1 MKYWISPCAIAL
13 GLLTVGCAQVKP
25 QADYERVD
33 QNIHDVTGQVTSYRP
48 GEETVAAEQVNLLL
62 EGGLSLD
69 DAVRLALLNN
79 PSIQA
84 GFFRVG
90 MSRADFVQSGL
101 FSNPSLAMSFAFPE
115 GGGRSNIQGT
125 LAQNVV
131 DLWQIPIRKRIAQAR
146 LDQEVL
152 SLAQQAARL
161 VVDSKVAYYVSVGA
175 SRNQEIAEANLKLAT
190 GLLETTLARQKAGT
204 IGELDVNLAR
214 GTVLNNELDVQ
225 TARLDAANA
234 RRRLAV
240 LLGLTVRADDLQLT
254 DPLPDIS
261 MSTLN
266 EDSVVEL
273 ARSSRLDLKAAHAAV
288 AAGRQRVTEE
298 YAKIFPDVSIGGY
311 LERSERRALPGRDVL
326 ADTARASIAAG
337 QLTAPEIQ
345 SRGQRDA
352 ERRQEIDV
360 ILGPALNM
368 TLPIFDQNQA
378 QIAKAGYAYQ
388 AALKEL
394 VALDRLIVQETR
406 RALDQAATAA
416 KLTRFYQEK
425 ILPQAQRN
433 LELGTLSYKSGTTSI
448 LLVLEAQR
456 SLLAT
461 RRLAVT
467 AQQTAATALADVEL
481 VVGRPWPVIKTQPFP
496 SSQPIPTSQPATT
509 ELLQSRAMSVRT
521 EDQQ

>member
-1 MKYWISPCAIAL
+1 MKYVSTACALAL
-13 GLLTVGCAQVKP
+13 GSLLVGCAQVKP
-25 QADYERVD
+25 QADYERTN
-33 QNIHDVTGQVTSYRP
+33 QNIREATGQDASYRP
-48 GEETVAAEQVNLLL
+48 GDEAVIAEQVDHLLD
-62 EGGLSLD
+62 GGLTLE

-79 PSIQA
+79 SSMQA

-125 LAQNVV
+125 LAQNIV
-131 DLWQIPIRKRIAQAR
+131 DLWQIPIRKRIAQAK

-161 VVDSKVAYYVSVGA
+161 VVESKVAYYVSVGTE
-175 SRNQEIAEANLKLAT
+175 RNLEIAEANLTLAN

-214 GTVLNNELDVQ
+214 GTVLTNELDVQ

-240 LLGLTVRADDLQLT
+240 LLGLTLSANELKLI
-254 DPLPDIS
+254 DPLPTASIS
-261 MSTLN
+261 ALN

-273 ARSSRLDLKAAHAAV
+273 ARSSRLDLKASRAAV
-288 AAGRQRVTEE
+288 DAGRQRVTEE

-352 ERRQEIDV
+352 ERRQEIDT
-360 ILGPALNM
+360 IFGPALTL

-378 QIAKAGYAYQ
+378 QIAKARYAYE
-388 AALKEL
+388 AAFKEL
-394 VALDRLIVQETR
+394 IALDRLIVQETR
-406 RALDQAATAA
+406 RALDQATTFATLAH
-416 KLTRFYQEK
+416 FYQDK
-425 ILPQAQRN
+425 ILPQAQKN
-433 LELGTLSYKSGTTSI
+433 LELGTLSYKSGNTSI

-467 AQQTAATALADVEL
+467 AQQSAAVALADVEL
-481 VVGRPWPVIKTQPFP
+481 VVGRPMSVIAVQPAP
-496 SSQPIPTSQPATT
+496 SSQPISTSQPVASQ
-509 ELLQSRAMSVRT
+509 LLEVRAISVRS